1 MMNHRPFPRKQ
12 NFTPHRRPP
21 VEHFDEEPP
30 AAQDLV
36 HPDHTGAEAEYLQSL
51 VDSHAIVTVKL
62 ITGET
67 LRGHIRYYDQDC
79 FSIGLSASGPR
90 IFLRKASVA
99 YIEEE

>member
-1 MMNHRPFPRKQ
+1 MMNHPYPRKH
-12 NFTPHRRPP
+12 NFIPHRKPP
-21 VEHFDEEPP
+21 IEPFYEEQP
-30 AAQDLV
+30 AAEDLV
-36 HPDHTGAEAEYLQSL
+36 HPEHTGAEAEYLQSL

-79 FSIGLSASGPR
+79 FSIGLSAAGPR

-99 YIEEE
+99 YISEE